1 MRPRDG
7 WYQGK
12 DGLDPR
18 RGGRGE
24 AGTEEITGTKGEMAG
39 NEGGMASTDGR
50 MARDK

>member
-18 RGGRGE
+18 KGGGG